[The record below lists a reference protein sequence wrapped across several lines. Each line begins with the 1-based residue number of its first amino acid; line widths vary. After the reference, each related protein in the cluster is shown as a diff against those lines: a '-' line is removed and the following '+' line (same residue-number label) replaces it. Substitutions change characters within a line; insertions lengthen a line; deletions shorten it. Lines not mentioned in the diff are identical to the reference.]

1 MSKRNKVSPVADLG
15 ADLLALA
22 EDRGQFR
29 NPHGLIC
36 AANESRFVSGHYSEQ
51 LTGLTVGWKDME
63 NLEALLDRLFPMVMV
78 SRRFDFK
85 KANNAEA
92 FLSEV
97 DDIRAIGQ
105 KQFKSVQ
112 YTGTEATSKTL
123 NKGLTISIDH
133 DQTDD
138 LEAEV
143 ASSISRLQ
151 ARLVRNDL
159 RRGFTLLDT
168 LDTAGGNKEFDVDTN
183 PDGHIR
189 AMLVASADVT
199 GLYPNVVTIGEGAWH
214 KRLDAYEGATRENG
228 AGHAAWTPA
237 QLAAYLMAD
246 VVEVVK
252 ARYQSSLTAKGNVTG
267 ATNRIYAYLA
277 SQGISKDD
285 PSAVKRF
292 VSSSRGGG
300 RWGVYRVEHEKCTD
314 VSVEHYSNIVGTGI
328 GVASIDA
335 ITT

>member
-1 MSKRNKVSPVADLG
+1 MSKRKNIP
-15 ADLLALA
+15 ALA
-22 EDRGQFR
+22 DFGEHVLTVDAGQFR
-29 NPHGLIC
+29 NPHGVVC

-51 LTGLTVGWKDME
+51 LTGLTVGWRDAE

-97 DDIRAIGQ
+97 DEIRAIGQ

-112 YTGTEATSKTL
+112 YTGTEASSKTL

-143 ASSISRLQ
+143 VVSIARLQ
-151 ARLVRNDL
+151 ARLTRSEL

-183 PDGHIR
+183 PDAHLRDMAI
-189 AMLVASADVT
+189 ASADVS
-199 GLYPNVVTIGEGAWH
+199 GLYPNVFAIGEGAWH
-214 KRLDAYEGATRENG
+214 KRLSAYEGAARANE

-246 VVEVVK
+246 VVEVIK

-300 RWGVYRVEHEKCTD
+300 KWGVYRVEHEKCTD